1 MKRRLIF
8 WSTTLVGAALAAR
21 ASAMGQGWELLGG
34 DPLPEP
40 ARAAFLGA
48 GILAVAYAYRRAWL
62 NLTGG

>member
-8 WSTTLVGAALAAR
+8 WSTALAVAAFAVR
-21 ASAMGQGWELLGG
+21 ASAMGLGLELLGG

-48 GILAVAYAYRRAWL
+48 GLLAVAYAYRRAWL
-62 NLTGG
+62 NLTSG

>member
-8 WSTTLVGAALAAR
+8 WSTVLVVAVLAVR
-21 ASAMGQGWELLGG
+21 ASAMGRGLELLGG